1 MNFGDAAVYGNT
13 YKTGIVVCQFSCL
26 IYNALSICIDVKGNP
41 LIVQIFYYVPH
52 DRFREWVA
60 SGQAYF
66 DKALFIEFIN
76 DSLIIIQCEF

>member
-1 MNFGDAAVYGNT
+1 MDFRNAAVYGDA
-13 YKTGIVVCQFSCL
+13 YKTGIEVCQLFCL
-26 IYNALSICIDVKGNP
+26 IYNALSIRIDIESDI
-41 LIVQIFYYVPH
+41 LIIQIFYYIPYYG
-52 DRFREWVA
+52 FREWVA